1 MPNLAIVDSYSHM
14 LGEEVLL
21 YRHGEIHDEFRGVLE
36 RTPVRRTLI
45 SKEKRRYGE
54 LLFSGKDFNGPLE
67 EAFRDK
73 GWLPRT
79 VVYPDQTEYSF
90 KVYLCKEKVGLEI
103 QFGKY
108 FAVQKDLYNLLY
120 LFGLDEQQR
129 IDVGII
135 VIPSDDL
142 HYKMASGVGKFSSII
157 TAIRSH
163 ARNDPAVP
171 IWLLAID
178 AEE

>member
-1 MPNLAIVDSYSHM
+1 VGKLVVVDSCSHM
-14 LGEEVLL
+14 FGEEVLI
-21 YRHGEIHDEFRGVLE
+21 YRHKNIHEEILEVLD
-36 RTPVRRTLI
+36 RTPVVRSLV
-45 SKEKRRYGE
+45 SQESRRYGE

-67 EAFRDK
+67 EAFRSR

-79 VVYPDQTEYSF
+79 LVYPGQTDYSF
-90 KVYLCKEKVGLEI
+90 TVDFCKEKVGLEI

-120 LFGLDEQQR
+120 LFGLEEQER
-129 IDVGII
+129 IDVGVI
-135 VIPSDDL
+135 VIPSDAL
-142 HYKMASGVGKFSSII
+142 HSKMASGVGKFSSII

-171 IWLLAID
+171 IWILGID
-178 AEE
+178 VAE

>member
-1 MPNLAIVDSYSHM
+1 M
-14 LGEEVLL
+14 
-21 YRHGEIHDEFRGVLE
+21 
-36 RTPVRRTLI
+36 
-45 SKEKRRYGE
+45 
-54 LLFSGKDFNGPLE
+54 
-67 EAFRDK
+67 
-73 GWLPRT
+73 
-79 VVYPDQTEYSF
+79 
-90 KVYLCKEKVGLEI
+90 
-103 QFGKY
+103 
-108 FAVQKDLYNLLY
+108 QKDLYNLLY